1 MAHKSKLSLAQQVF
15 NMLES
20 KARYGHSKH
29 EDKKAGVS
37 EQYIYSF
44 DTMKTYKKQSL
55 AFVRWVKEHVAS
67 EIGRQPRTLAECR
80 PYVERYLQERQAAGM
95 SASTLHTDRA
105 ALGKL
110 YGERID
116 VALPAARRAEIT
128 RSRGDAVRDA
138 HFSVA
143 RNSDLV
149 NFCLCAGPRR
159 SEYELLKPSALEYHD
174 GVPYVHYTDGTKGGR
189 ERLSPITGT
198 PEEVARAIDHLMHL
212 TGNNHASDAFDMH
225 DYRSRYAMRVY
236 EAHKGDLDALKGKRI
251 DYTALTGKTTATGDR
266 IYKSALYVC
275 RSDLCGVAYDRA
287 AMIQASRAL
296 GHNRESVVAGH
307 YFR

>member
-15 NMLES
+15 DTLES

-29 EDKKAGVS
+29 EDKKDGVS

-55 AFVRWVKEHVAS
+55 AFVRWAKDNLAS
-67 EIGRQPRTLAECR
+67 ELGRQPRTLEECR
-80 PYVERYLQERQAAGM
+80 PYVERYLTERLEAGM

-110 YGERID
+110 YGER
-116 VALPAARRAEIT
+116 VEVELPPVRRADIT
-128 RSRGDAVRDA
+128 RSRGDAARDE
-138 HFSVA
+138 HFSEE
-143 RNSDLV
+143 RNAALV
-149 NFCLCAGPRR
+149 NFCKCCGPRR
-159 SEYELLKPSALEYHD
+159 AEYELLKPSALEYHD
-174 GVPYVHYTDGTKGGR
+174 GVPYVHYTEGTKGGR
-189 ERLSPITGT
+189 ERWSPITGT
-198 PEEVARAIDHLMHL
+198 PEEVARAIDYLKTL
-212 TGNNHASDAFDMH
+212 TGENYASTAADLH
-225 DYRSRYAMRVY
+225 SYRSDYAMRIY
-236 EAHKGDLDALKGKRI
+236 EASKGDLDALKGKRI

-275 RSDLCGVAYDRA
+275 RSDQAGKVYDRS

-307 YFR
+307 YLR